1 VTNDSMLSDWA
12 NDTDEDAAYHAEAR
26 GERPSAMSGGAR
38 DPRGDSYTDSYNYDG
53 GANTPNDAGV
63 LGSDPNRAD
72 AGPYQEVF
80 NQPFHHNEAP
90 DPGIADGRVRHLVG
104 HADSEGD
111 VGEVAVVGA
120 VWRIEAREVDAGRR
134 AVVQPCVPQQED
146 RIDHRPRQDH
156 GYGGDDD
163 QPDADHHGCGQHH
176 HGDGGDDP
184 DRR

>member
-90 DPGIADGRVRHLVG
+90 DPGIAPEEASPGSISGASGPGVKEEGGITGTLRPGSPDGDPRAAGLPAGPSANPATMGNPNRVGSATGPNDTTDRNAMSGNATDAG
-104 HADSEGD
+104 HA
-111 VGEVAVVGA
+111 AV
-120 VWRIEAREVDAGRR
+120 D
-134 AVVQPCVPQQED
+134 PQT
-146 RIDHRPRQDH
+146 
-156 GYGGDDD
+156 GV
-163 QPDADHHGCGQHH
+163 
-176 HGDGGDDP
+176 
-184 DRR
+184 